1 MLTAEN
7 VGKIFEDCLF
17 PEGTKE
23 ENLTTDPVLVDG
35 VTINIGF
42 DPVKIKLHKEDI
54 YGLLAQLPEQF
65 QELSG
70 GGWSFL
76 NACLDK
82 DGKQWGE
89 HIHVEQLLALGI
101 AADLA
106 AYLMPREM
114 WPMLPGGMPYFVVKN
129 IKD

>member
-1 MLTAEN
+1 MTMLTADKVKE
-7 VGKIFEDCLF
+7 VFVDCLF
-17 PEGTKE
+17 PDGTSVETMTIDAK
-23 ENLTTDPVLVDG
+23 LVDC
-35 VTINIGF
+35 VTCKFGF
-42 DPVKIKLHKEDI
+42 DPVKIKLHKPEI
-54 YGLLAQLPEQF
+54 HNLLKQLPEKF

-89 HIHVEQLLALGI
+89 HSNIEQLLALGM

-106 AYLMPREM
+106 DFLMPREM
-114 WPMLPGGMPYFVVKN
+114 WKMLPGGMPYFVVK
-129 IKD
+129 